1 MIVKINNISG
11 KKKLPYDDASQILE
25 EFLEISD
32 SLITEP
38 DYLTSIS
45 KIIDLAGHACSAEAG
60 FFYTL
65 VDDKFLN
72 LEYSYNEKLNI
83 RKLGSDNNIYQTGI
97 FIPESRN
104 KTQKSAVESCVI
116 NNEIINLPEI
126 YGSNKLDNTF
136 FANYD
141 ALNDY
146 SSISLLTIPLV
157 NRKGFCIGA
166 VQYVNAKDS
175 KGKNKSFTKEMQ
187 KEIISFCN
195 LATLILEN
203 RKLREDYGQLLE
215 SFIEVL
221 ARAIDAKSPYTGAHC
236 QRVPVIARMLATAAV
251 QEDTGPLKDFE
262 MSNDDWYA
270 LNIASWLHDCG
281 KVTTPEY
288 IVDKATKLET
298 IDNRIHEIRNRFEI
312 LRRDAHIEYLKKR
325 LANVAPQETLQAE
338 FVNKIRELEKEFD
351 FVAKCNIGDTPLSDK
366 DVARLQ
372 QISQIQFIRYFS
384 RMKGLSWAERDAVKD
399 VELFSNP
406 SYENLIQNRDD
417 QINAPFNRGELYNLT
432 IRSGTIN
439 KKEREKINEHI
450 VVTIDM
456 LKALPFP
463 KELSNV
469 VEYAGAHHERIDGHG
484 YPNGL
489 TGEQMSIP
497 AKIMAIADIFEALTA
512 NDRPYKEPKKLS
524 TVLSIMQHMKNSGH
538 IDPDLYEVF
547 IKSKVYE
554 EYASQYISPEQIDE
568 IKPEDYL

>member
-1 MIVKINNISG
+1 MQ
-11 KKKLPYDDASQILE
+11 YDASTVFNEL
-25 EFLEISD
+25 LEISD
-32 SLITEP
+32 SIIKEA
-38 DYLTSIS
+38 DYLTSVC
-45 KIIDLAGHACSAEAG
+45 KIIDLAGHFCSAEVG

-72 LEYSYNEKLNI
+72 LEYSYNEKINQ
-83 RKLGSDNNIYQTGI
+83 RKIGSDNNIYQTSI
-97 FIPESRN
+97 FLPESKN
-104 KTQKSAVESCVI
+104 KKQKSAVETCVI

-126 YGSNKLDNTF
+126 YNATKLDNTF

-141 ALNDY
+141 SLNDY
-146 SSISLLTIPLV
+146 TSISLLTIPLV
-157 NRKGFCIGA
+157 NRKGYVVGA
-166 VQYVNAKDS
+166 IQYVNPKDM
-175 KGKNKSFTKEMQ
+175 KGKNISFTKEMQ
-187 KEIISFCN
+187 QQISALCN
-195 LATLILEN
+195 LATLLLEN

-251 QEDTGPLKDFE
+251 QEESGPLKDFE

-325 LANVAPQETLQAE
+325 LANVAPKETLQAE
-338 FVNKIRELEKEFD
+338 FVNKIRELEAEFD
-351 FVAKCNIGDTPLSDK
+351 FIAKCNIGDKPLSDQDIEALNK
-366 DVARLQ
+366 
-372 QISQIQFIRYFS
+372 IGKKQFVRYFS
-384 RMKGLSWAERDAVKD
+384 RTKGISWAERDHLDDLEAA
-399 VELFSNP
+399 SHP
-406 SYENLIQNRDD
+406 QMENLLQNRKDH
-417 QINAPFNRGELYNLT
+417 IWGPYNRGELYNLKV
-432 IRSGTIN
+432 RNGTIN
-439 KKEREKINEHI
+439 KEEREKINEHI
-450 VVTIDM
+450 IVTIDM

-469 VEYAGAHHERIDGHG
+469 VEYAGAHHERIDGKG

-489 TGEQMSIP
+489 TGDQMSIP

-524 TVLSIMQHMKNSGH
+524 QVLSIMKQMKNTGH

-547 IKSKVYE
+547 IRSGVYK
-554 EYASQYISPEQIDE
+554 EYAEQYVAKEQIDE
-568 IKPEDYL
+568 INPEDYL